1 MKLRAK
7 FAGDAAIYT
16 ISNFAV
22 AGVPFLLL
30 PVLTRIL
37 SPEDYGLIAMF
48 TMVVS
53 FFVVAAGL
61 NIHGAVMVR
70 YFEPKKFSMPCY
82 VSTTLC
88 ILIITTVLLAIF
100 VWIFSRQ
107 IQLITAL
114 PLKWLMLAVIVAAF
128 QFLVQTLLT
137 LWQASKQPLKFG
149 ALRLNHALMD
159 GLVSILLVV
168 VMLYS
173 WQGRLFGIAL
183 AWTVTALIA
192 LYWLRREHW
201 LTRNL
206 SMAYARDALRYGIPL
221 LPHAIGGLLLATAD
235 RFMVTNFLD
244 VASTGIYLVAIQIGL
259 ILGIAADAFN
269 KAFAPWLMESLH
281 NADLAKKRKIVR
293 HTYLYFIV
301 IIFLA
306 LAGSVCAPQLLGILV
321 GPKYQSASPI
331 IGYIMLGNAFTGMY
345 YMVTNYIFFA
355 RRTELL
361 SVLTISVGVI
371 TTLFNWQLIQ
381 INGITG
387 AAQAFMIGQALL
399 FLGAW
404 ALSQICYRMPWF
416 DLTAAGAIKP

>member
-1 MKLRAK
+1 MKLRTK
-7 FAGDAAIYT
+7 LIGDAAIYT

-88 ILIITTVLLAIF
+88 ILIITTVLLALF
-100 VWIFSRQ
+100 VWIFSRK

-114 PLKWLMLAVIVAAF
+114 PLKWLMLAVVVAAL

-206 SMAYARDALRYGIPL
+206 NMAYAKDALRYGIPL

-269 KAFAPWLMESLH
+269 KAFAPWLMEALH

-293 HTYLYFIV
+293 NTYLYFIV
-301 IIFLA
+301 IVFLA
-306 LAGSVCAPQLLGILV
+306 LAGSVCAPQLLGIMV

-387 AAQAFMIGQALL
+387 AAQAFMIGLALL
-399 FLGAW
+399 FFGAW
-404 ALSQICYRMPWF
+404 GLSQICYRMPWF
-416 DLTAAGAIKP
+416 DLTAASAIKP

>member
-1 MKLRAK
+1 
-7 FAGDAAIYT
+7 
-16 ISNFAV
+16 
-22 AGVPFLLL
+22 
-30 PVLTRIL
+30 
-37 SPEDYGLIAMF
+37 
-48 TMVVS
+48 
-53 FFVVAAGL
+53 
-61 NIHGAVMVR
+61 MVR

-206 SMAYARDALRYGIPL
+206 SMAYAKDALRYGIPL

>member
-206 SMAYARDALRYGIPL
+206 SMAYAKDALRYGIPL

-306 LAGSVCAPQLLGILV
+306 LTGSVCAPQLLGILV

>member
-1 MKLRAK
+1 MKLRTK
-7 FAGDAAIYT
+7 LIGDAAIYT

-88 ILIITTVLLAIF
+88 ILIITTLLLALF
-100 VWIFSRQ
+100 VWIFSRK

-114 PLKWLMLAVIVAAF
+114 PLKWLMLAVVVASL

-206 SMAYARDALRYGIPL
+206 NMAYAKDALRYGIPL

-269 KAFAPWLMESLH
+269 KAFAPWLMEALH

-293 HTYLYFIV
+293 NTYLYFIV
-301 IIFLA
+301 IVFLA
-306 LAGSVCAPQLLGILV
+306 LAGSVCAPQLLGIMV

-399 FLGAW
+399 FFGAW
-404 ALSQICYRMPWF
+404 GLSQICYRMPWF
-416 DLTAAGAIKP
+416 DLTAASAIKP

>member
-22 AGVPFLLL
+22 AGIPFLLL

-206 SMAYARDALRYGIPL
+206 SMAYAKDALRYGIPL

>member
-1 MKLRAK
+1 MKLRTK
-7 FAGDAAIYT
+7 LIGDAAIYT

-88 ILIITTVLLAIF
+88 ILIITTVLLALF
-100 VWIFSRQ
+100 VWIFSRK

-114 PLKWLMLAVIVAAF
+114 PLKWLMLAVVVAAL

-206 SMAYARDALRYGIPL
+206 NMAYAKDALRYGIPL

-269 KAFAPWLMESLH
+269 KAFAPWLMEALH

-293 HTYLYFIV
+293 NTYLYFIV
-301 IIFLA
+301 IVFLA
-306 LAGSVCAPQLLGILV
+306 LAGSVCAPQLLGIMV

-404 ALSQICYRMPWF
+404 GLSQICYRMPWF

>member
-22 AGVPFLLL
+22 AGIPFLLL

-82 VSTTLC
+82 VSTTLY

-206 SMAYARDALRYGIPL
+206 SMAYAKDALRYGIPL

-416 DLTAAGAIKP
+416 DLAAAGAIKP

>member
-1 MKLRAK
+1 MKLCSK

-30 PVLTRIL
+30 PVLTRLL
-37 SPEDYGLIAMF
+37 SPADYGLIAMF

-61 NIHGAVMVR
+61 NTHGAVMVR
-70 YFEPKKFSMPCY
+70 YFESEKFSIPRY
-82 VSTTLC
+82 VSTTLS
-88 ILIITTVLLAIF
+88 ILIITTAVLAVF
-100 VWIFSRQ
+100 VWIFSSQ
-107 IQLITAL
+107 IQSITAL
-114 PLKWLMLAVIVAAF
+114 PLSWLMVAVGVAAL

-149 ALRLNHALMD
+149 ALRLNHAMMD
-159 GLVSILLVV
+159 GLISILLVV
-168 VMLYS
+168 VLLLS
-173 WQGRLFGIAL
+173 WQGRLFGIAI

-192 LYWLRREHW
+192 LYWLRREGW
-201 LTRNL
+201 LTRKL
-206 SMAYARDALRYGIPL
+206 SMSYAKDALRYGIPL
-221 LPHAIGGLLLATAD
+221 VPHAIGGLLLATAD

-259 ILGIAADAFN
+259 VLGISADAFN
-269 KAFAPWLMESLH
+269 KAFAPWLMENLH
-281 NADLAKKRKIVR
+281 HADQAKKRKIVR
-293 HTYLYFIV
+293 HTYIYFLV
-301 IIFLA
+301 IITLA
-306 LAGSVCAPQLLGILV
+306 IVGSICAPQLLGILV

-331 IGYIMLGNAFTGMY
+331 IVYIMLGNAFTGMY

-361 SVLTISVGVI
+361 SMLTISAGVI
-371 TTLFNWQLIQ
+371 TTVLNWQLIQ
-381 INGITG
+381 INGIAG

-399 FLGAW
+399 FFGAW
-404 ALSQICYRMPWF
+404 ALSQTCYRMPWF
-416 DLTAAGAIKP
+416 GMAAVGTNKP